1 MEYHI
6 HKTDLQNRLLAD
18 TLQALAE
25 CYAKMGMELYVVGA
39 AARDITMHL
48 HNIQSVPRRT
58 LDLDVAVALKNWE
71 QYSQL
76 SDMLLQRDFVKAPE
90 KQRFYYE
97 GIKPYKYEVDIV
109 PFGMI
114 AEQVVVAWPPDDSP
128 IMSVRCFNDVMQYAD
143 TICVENIFSFK
154 IASLSGQF
162 LIKLDTWSDRHT
174 STKKDAADMVFFLQ
188 NTYVAYALARPEI
201 PPEIDVDAN
210 RFDVMVAGAEW
221 IACDLKQM
229 LTTEHRLFYA
239 NLFHEEVSKGEESA
253 LLNDLLDMSSTK
265 YYDLFRRA
273 LQRMAEIL
281 NTSPFFPATHPCAHI
296 LNPKL

>member
-6 HKTDLQNRLLAD
+6 QKTDLQNLLLAD
-18 TLQALAE
+18 TLQTLAE

-39 AARDITMHL
+39 AARDISMHL
-48 HNIQSVPRRT
+48 LNIQSVPRRT
-58 LDLDVAVALKNWE
+58 LDLDVAVALKKWE

-76 SDMLLQRDFVKAPE
+76 SDILLQRNFVKAPE

-114 AEQVVVAWPPDDSP
+114 AEQEVVAWPPDGTP
-128 IMSVRCFNDVMQYAD
+128 VMSVRCFNDVMQRAD
-143 TICVENIFSFK
+143 TVYIDNLFSFK

-162 LIKLDTWSDRHT
+162 LIKLDTWSDRHAL
-174 STKKDAADMVFFLQ
+174 TKKDAADMVFFLQ
-188 NTYVAYALARPEI
+188 NVYVAYALTRTEL

-210 RFDVMVAGAEW
+210 RFDVVVAGAEW
-221 IACDLKQM
+221 IASDLKQM
-229 LTTEHRLFYA
+229 LTTAHQLFYA
-239 NLFHEEVSKGEESA
+239 NLLHEEVSKGEESA
-253 LLNDLLDMSSTK
+253 LLNDLLDTSSTK

-273 LQRMAEIL
+273 LQRMSEIL
-281 NTSPFFPATHPCAHI
+281 KV
-296 LNPKL
+296 L

>member
-6 HKTDLQNRLLAD
+6 HKTDLQNMLLAD

-25 CYAKMGMELYVVGA
+25 CYATMGMELFLVGA

-48 HNIQSVPRRT
+48 LNIQSVPRRT

-76 SDMLLQRDFVKAPE
+76 SDILLQRGFVKAPE

-97 GIKPYKYEVDIV
+97 GVKPYKYEVDIV
-109 PFGMI
+109 PFGVI
-114 AEQVVVAWPPDDSP
+114 AEQELVAWPPDGSP
-128 IMSVRCFNDVMQYAD
+128 VMSVRCFDDVMQQAD
-143 TICVENIFSFK
+143 TVCIDNLFSFK

-162 LIKLDTWSDRHT
+162 LIKLDTWSDRHAL
-174 STKKDAADMVFFLQ
+174 TKKDAADMVFFLQ
-188 NTYVAYALARPEI
+188 NVYVAYALTRVEL

-210 RFDVMVAGAEW
+210 LFDVVVAGAEW
-221 IACDLKQM
+221 IASDLKQM
-229 LTTEHRLFYA
+229 LTTEHQLFYA
-239 NLFHEEVSKGEESA
+239 NLLHEEVNKGEESA
-253 LLNDLLDMSSTK
+253 LLNDLLDMSSAK

-273 LQRMAEIL
+273 LQRMSEIL
-281 NTSPFFPATHPCAHI
+281 KR
-296 LNPKL
+296 L